1 MVAVL
6 ALVVPLLFQAS
17 SAAPAN
23 LRNAKTTTRAVA
35 PGSLAGEINRLAG
48 GTGPLWIGYS
58 QPVVAGK
65 HHMCCFGEFHG
76 RMSDAN
82 LCCGGC
88 ALERDSSFTIGDDD
102 DRRRPIQ
109 LEGGGS
115 ADGLVVLLRA
125 DRGRIGKVRAL
136 DDRCG
141 IDAGGL
147 PFVWLTGVRPEESV
161 ALLASI
167 ARRMHGEHADE
178 DGSSSALAAIA
189 LTSHPSADE
198 ALAGLMSRS
207 QPAELRKQ
215 AAFWTGNSRGRRGFE
230 TLKAALSDPDEDF
243 RQNLTFA
250 LSQSP
255 VPEAQDL
262 LIDMAKH
269 DRDGDVR
276 GQALFWLAQR
286 AADRAAETIQNAIRD
301 DPDEEVKKKAVFA
314 LSQMRSDEAIP
325 ELIRVARTNRNRE
338 VRKQAIF
345 WLGQSKDPRALAFI
359 EEILVR

>member
-1 MVAVL
+1 MIAVF

-17 SAAPAN
+17 PSAPAN
-23 LRNAKTTTRAVA
+23 LRNAKTSTRAVA
-35 PGSLAGEINRLAG
+35 PGTLSTEVNRLAG
-48 GTGPLWIGYS
+48 GAGPLWFGWS
-58 QPVVAGK
+58 QPIIAGK
-65 HHMCCFGEFHG
+65 HHMCCFDNFHG
-76 RMSDAN
+76 RKSEADF
-82 LCCGGC
+82 CCGGC

-109 LEGGGS
+109 LEGS
-115 ADGLVVLLRA
+115 DGLVVLLRA
-125 DRGRIGKVRAL
+125 ESGRIGRVRAL

-147 PFVWLTGVRPEESV
+147 PFVWLTSVRPEESV
-161 ALLASI
+161 AVLASI
-167 ARRMHGEHADE
+167 ARRMQGENGDE
-178 DGSSSALAAIA
+178 DASGSALAAIA
-189 LTSHPSADE
+189 STAHPSADE
-198 ALAGLMSRS
+198 TLALLMSRG
-207 QPAELRKQ
+207 QPDELRKQ

-230 TLKAALSDPDEDF
+230 RLKAAVADPDAEF
-243 RQNLTFA
+243 RQHLTFA

-255 VPEAQDL
+255 VPDAQDL

-269 DRDGDVR
+269 DRDGEVR
-276 GQALFWLAQR
+276 GQALFWLAQK

-314 LSQMRSDEAIP
+314 LSQMRRDEAIP
-325 ELIRVARTNRNRE
+325 ELIRVARTNRNPE

-345 WLGQSKDPRALAFI
+345 WLGQSRDPRALAFI